1 MPQLIDL
8 GKLRFFFAGEY
19 NNSTTYE
26 INDVVKYGG
35 NVYIYISVVSA
46 AGNLPT
52 DTAYWSLMLRGINFE
67 GPYVAGT
74 NYQVGDGVA
83 HGGKVYIAIAN
94 SQNITPPNVTYWSQ
108 FVDGIQYEG
117 TYSGLTTYQK
127 NDVVKYGGKAY
138 IAKVDGAGNLP
149 TNTTYWDKLVD
160 GIAAS
165 GVYNNA
171 TAYVPGDVVA
181 YGANTFI
188 ATAETTGN
196 VPTNTTYWAEFTG
209 GIDYR
214 GEWAT
219 TTQYYPN
226 DVVNRG
232 GRTYICL
239 LANISGTFTA
249 DVDAGKWQAFNGGL
263 RITGD
268 FQASTNYFVGDVVFD
283 GISSYVAN
291 EEFTSG
297 ATVSADSGKWD
308 LLAQGADY
316 LPGQVGNQ
324 GKLLSTDGTD
334 PLWTYEV
341 NTIYVGDGA
350 QDFDTDAALTN
361 SIAVFAADE
370 TDYSQ
375 VAAYN
380 AGSGAGS
387 STDFIAYSNN
397 GDDNSGYIDMG
408 ITASTFDDPEFTITG
423 PNDGYIFMVAPEG
436 VTKALASYS
445 ISSNVAT
452 ITTTTA
458 HGFTNNSDVNIAIT
472 DTSVDPVV
480 SARLS
485 AIAGVKNITTT
496 GANTFTVPA
505 TATDVTTTSFTT
517 ASATLVTGNGNLV
530 LATGGTGSQNRI
542 VFAAGGLE
550 SNNNQM
556 QIIPDTQVHIEISTT
571 STSPSTGALVVAGG
585 VGVQGDINSLGNISL
600 EGFLYVGN
608 SAKTWG
614 ITTAQLTNPVSVYR
628 FNNQSQDSSYAQIA
642 FQNVDPTSS
651 TDIIVYMNNGTDD
664 AGFWGMGI
672 TGSQFDDTTYGITGP
687 GDFYMFGDTVNDTY
701 KGNMVFATGESGSE
715 NKIVFAA
722 GGYSSGNTQMV
733 ITPDLNVH
741 IEIPTPST
749 SATTGALTI
758 VGGVGI
764 SGDMNILGDVN
775 IAGTITF
782 GGSGTTV
789 ETENLAVADPFI
801 FIASNNPANA
811 LDFGIL
817 GESNLPTTLD
827 PQASVTTKAIV
838 GSTDTVTLGITYT
851 PGSEPFKVNDTIVVT
866 GVDSTINGTR
876 VVTAVTSNSVSFV
889 VAGTSDLSQV
899 AATTAIPK
907 NVTLKS
913 LTNAVATLTT
923 SVAHTY
929 LVGESVTVA
938 GVDATFNGTYTIT
951 EVTSGTFSYAKIAAD
966 VTETAATTA
975 LTATITNKEL
985 TSNVATLT
993 TSAAHGYQVGESV
1006 VVSNVNATFD
1016 GTYTITS
1023 VTSTTFSYS
1032 KTDSDVPSS
1041 PSSGDALVNGLR
1053 GTANVNR
1060 LLGAVNATDVLRTR
1074 YSGLAKDVTDGTWKL
1089 YSGGTTKPVTTVN
1102 FAEAG
1107 VAYDPLRVGSLT
1119 AETVTILNAP
1129 SASTD
1134 GANKAYVDGAAGGA
1148 WQTKTSNYTLA
1159 AGEFVYAD
1167 SSGGRFTLTLP
1178 TSPAVNAKVRI
1189 HDLAGVWN
1197 TYPVTVARNGTKI
1210 MNKSEDLLLD
1220 VRFSSVELVYSG
1232 ATYGWRLF

>member
-8 GKLRFFFAGEY
+8 GKLRFYFAGEY

-26 INDVVKYGG
+26 VNDVVKYGG

-52 DTAYWSLMLRGINFE
+52 DTAYWSLMLKGINFE
-67 GPYVAGT
+67 GPYVSGT
-74 NYQVGDGVA
+74 SYQVGDGVA

-94 SQNITPPNVTYWSQ
+94 SVNITPPNASYWSQ

-117 TYSGLTTYQK
+117 AYNGSTTYQK

-149 TNTTYWDKLVD
+149 TNATYWDKLVD

-196 VPTNTTYWAEFTG
+196 VPTNTSYWAEFTG

-219 TTQYYPN
+219 ATQYYPN

-239 LANISGTFTA
+239 LANISGVFTT
-249 DVDAGKWQAFNGGL
+249 DVDNAKWQAFNGGL

-268 FQASTNYFVGDVVFD
+268 FQASTVYYVGDVIFD

-316 LPGQVGNQ
+316 LPGQVGNS

-341 NTIYVGDGA
+341 STIYVGDGA

-397 GDDNSGYIDMG
+397 GNDNSGYIDMG

-436 VTKALASYS
+436 ITRALASYS
-445 ISSNVAT
+445 ITSNVAT
-452 ITTTTA
+452 ITTSVA
-458 HGFTNNSDVNIAIT
+458 HGFTNNSDVDIVT
-472 DTSVDPVV
+472 GDTSVDPAIA
-480 SARLS
+480 ARLN
-485 AIAGVKNITTT
+485 AIKGIKNITTT

-505 TATDVTTTSFTT
+505 TATDVTTTAFTT

-530 LATGGTGSQNRI
+530 LATGGTGAQNRI
-542 VFAAGGLE
+542 IFAAGGLE

-556 QIIPDTQVHIEISTT
+556 QIIPDTQVHIEIST
-571 STSPSTGALVVAGG
+571 SSSSPTTGALVVAGG
-585 VGVQGDINSLGNISL
+585 VGISGNINSLGNVSL
-600 EGFLYVGN
+600 EGYLFVGN
-608 SAKTWG
+608 AAQTWG
-614 ITTAQLTNPVSVYR
+614 VTTAQLTNPVAIFRY
-628 FNNQSQDSSYAQIA
+628 NNTQQDSSYAQIG
-642 FQNVDPTSS
+642 FQNVDATSS
-651 TDIIVYMNNGTDD
+651 TDMIVYMNNGTDD
-664 AGFWGMGI
+664 AGFFGFGI
-672 TGSQFDDTTYGITGP
+672 TGSLFDDQAYGITGP

-701 KGNMVFATGESGSE
+701 KGNMVFATGDSGSE

-722 GGYSSGNTQMV
+722 GGYASGNTQMV

-789 ETENLAVADPFI
+789 ETENLAVSDPFI
-801 FIASNNPANA
+801 FIASNNPGNSI
-811 LDFGIL
+811 DFGVL

-838 GSTDTVTLGITYT
+838 GSTDTVTLGITYSV
-851 PGSEPFKVNDTIVVT
+851 GSEPFKVGDSIVVT

-876 VVTAVTSNSVSFV
+876 TVTAITSNSVSFV
-889 VAGTSDLSQV
+889 VAGTDNLTQT
-899 AATTAIPK
+899 AASTAIPR

-966 VTETAATTA
+966 VPEAAATTA
-975 LTATITNKEL
+975 LTSTITNKEL

-1006 VVSNVNATFD
+1006 IVSDVNATFN

-1032 KTDSDVPSS
+1032 KTEADVPSS
-1041 PSSGDALVNGLR
+1041 PATGTSVVNGLR
-1053 GTANVNR
+1053 GTTSVSR

-1089 YSGGTTKPVTTVN
+1089 FSGATTRPVTTVN

-1107 VAYDPLRVGSLT
+1107 VAYDPLRVSTLT
-1119 AETVTILNAP
+1119 ATTVSISGTP

-1134 GANKAYVDGAAGGA
+1134 AATVGYVNDVAGGTWA
-1148 WQTKTSNYTLA
+1148 QLTANTTAVKGGKYFANT
-1159 AGEFVYAD
+1159 
-1167 SSGGRFTLTLP
+1167 SGGSFTLTLP
-1178 TSPAVNAKVRI
+1178 ASPTVNSSVRVA
-1189 HDLAGVWN
+1189 DLAG
-1197 TYPVTVARNGTKI
+1197 TFHQKQLTIGRNGTKI
-1210 MNKSEDLLLD
+1210 QNLTEDLILD
-1220 VRFSSVELVYSG
+1220 VKDASIELVYSG
-1232 ATYGWRLF
+1232 STYGWRLV